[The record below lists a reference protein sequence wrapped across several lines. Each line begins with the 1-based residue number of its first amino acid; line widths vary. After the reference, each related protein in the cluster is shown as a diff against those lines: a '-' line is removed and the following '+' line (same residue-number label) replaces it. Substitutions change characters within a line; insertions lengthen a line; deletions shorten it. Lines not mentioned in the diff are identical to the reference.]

1 MSESLKITICWL
13 IKLVHF
19 DQCIEMDYISYT
31 KGNTIVHVLDLR
43 KINFDDF
50 SNTIKL
56 EKGKRD
62 LLKFRN

>member
-1 MSESLKITICWL
+1 M
-13 IKLVHF
+13 HF
-19 DQCIEMDYISYT
+19 DQCIEIDYISYT
-31 KGNTIVHVLDLR
+31 KGNTIVHVLELR

>member
-1 MSESLKITICWL
+1 
-13 IKLVHF
+13 
-19 DQCIEMDYISYT
+19 MDYISYT
-31 KGNTIVHVLDLR
+31 KGNTIVHVLELR

>member
-1 MSESLKITICWL
+1 MSESLKITIRWL

-19 DQCIEMDYISYT
+19 DQCIEMHYISYT
-31 KGNTIVHVLDLR
+31 KGDTIVHVLELR